1 MTNMLSPPTGRL
13 APQRLQALRETL
25 LARTPHATAFIEQGF
40 AITHAEFDV
49 RVLRCAAWLQ
59 ARGVRHGERV
69 AVWMTNCTDWL
80 ALYFALN
87 RLGAAL
93 VAVNTRYRSEEVG
106 HLLSRS
112 QAHRLIL
119 QADCRGTNFLDVLSR
134 VAPQSLSAL
143 REIAVVDASAGLPNT
158 LGGVPCVPFDPQAH
172 APSATPDAGRP
183 DDLSILYTTSGTT
196 KGPKLVMHPQRTIA
210 GHALSLAG
218 FYGLDQAGARLLA
231 ALPFCGTFG
240 LSGTLAAHAGGA
252 PVYVMDVFDAAET
265 AALLREQAITHL
277 FSSDE
282 MLRRIL
288 AHAPPQQPFPQ
299 ARLFG
304 FGAFN
309 SSFADFATHACECG
323 VPLVGLYG
331 SSEVQA
337 LLSAQALNL
346 PIAWRIQGG
355 GTPASPDIDLR
366 IRDTRTGELVPAGVS
381 GEIEVRT
388 PYAFTGYYNDPEATA
403 QALLPDG
410 YFRTGDAGYL
420 REDGSLVYESR
431 MGDAIR
437 IGGFLVN
444 PQEIEDLLK
453 RAPGVADAQVVAAD
467 IDGQPRPVAFVIAQP
482 GQALDARDLIAAS
495 RGAMASFKVPA
506 RVWFVEQYPVTSSAN
521 GMKTQRNKLREMAQ
535 SLLSSQP

>member
-1 MTNMLSPPTGRL
+1 MPPLQPDRL
-13 APQRLQALRETL
+13 APQRLGALREAL
-25 LARTPHATAFIEQGF
+25 LVHTPHATAFVEQRRV
-40 AITHAEFDV
+40 ITHAQFHE

-59 ARGVRHGERV
+59 ARGVRCGERV
-69 AVWMTNCTDWL
+69 AVWMTNRTDWL

-87 RLGAAL
+87 RMGATL

-106 HLLSRS
+106 YLLSRS

-119 QADCRGTNFLDVLSR
+119 QAECRGADFLEVLSR
-134 VAPQSLSAL
+134 IAPEALSAL
-143 REIAVVDASAGLPNT
+143 KEIAVIDAPAGLPDT
-158 LGGVPCVPFDPQAH
+158 LMDMPCVPFNPHNH
-172 APSATPDAGRP
+172 APSTLPDAGRP

-196 KGPKLVMHPQRTIA
+196 KGPKLVMHTQCAIA
-210 GHALSLAG
+210 GHALLLAG
-218 FYGLDQAGARLLA
+218 FYRLDQAGSRLLA

-252 PVYVMDVFDAAET
+252 PVYVMEVFDAAEA

-277 FSSDE
+277 FGSDE
-282 MLRRIL
+282 MFRRIL
-288 AHAPPQQPFPQ
+288 EHAPREQAFPQ

-309 SSFADFATHACECG
+309 SSFSHFAARACECG

-331 SSEVQA
+331 SSELQA
-337 LLSAQALNL
+337 LLSAQPMDL
-346 PIAWRIQGG
+346 PVAQRIQGG
-355 GTPASPDIDLR
+355 GVPASPAIGLR
-366 IRDTRTGELVPAGVS
+366 IRDIDTGELAPIGVV

-453 RAPGVADAQVVAAD
+453 RVPGVADAQVVAAD
-467 IDGQPRPVAFVIAQP
+467 IDGQPRPVAFVIARP
-482 GQALDARDLIAAS
+482 GQVTDAGDLIAAA

-521 GMKTQRNKLREMAQ
+521 GMKIQRNKLREMAQ
-535 SLLSSQP
+535 SLLSEQP